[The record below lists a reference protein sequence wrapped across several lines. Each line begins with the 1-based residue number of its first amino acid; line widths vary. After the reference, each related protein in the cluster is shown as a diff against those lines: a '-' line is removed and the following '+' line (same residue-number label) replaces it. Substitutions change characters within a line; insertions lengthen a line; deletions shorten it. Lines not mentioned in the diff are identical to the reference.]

1 MAGAFLARGLPPVA
15 ALQTA
20 VYVHGR
26 AGDLAAAR
34 LGQEAL
40 IAGDLVTALPEAL
53 VELQSRHGG

>member
-1 MAGAFLARGLPPVA
+1 MVGAYLARGLPPAA

-20 VYVHGR
+20 VYLHGR

-40 IAGDLVTALPEAL
+40 VASDVIATLPEAIL
-53 VELQSRHGG
+53 ELQSRHGG